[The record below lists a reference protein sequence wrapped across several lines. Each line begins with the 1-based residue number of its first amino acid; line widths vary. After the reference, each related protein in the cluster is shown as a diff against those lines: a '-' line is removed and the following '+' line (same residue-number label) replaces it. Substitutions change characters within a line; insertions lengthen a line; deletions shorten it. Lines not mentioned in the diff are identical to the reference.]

1 MKIALFT
8 ETFLPKV
15 DGIVTRLT
23 KTIEFLIKNGDEV
36 IIFCPEGCPE
46 SYMGATVVGV
56 AAMPLPLYP
65 ELKLG
70 LPGPAVSDKL
80 EKFNPDLIHVV
91 NPAVLGLGGI
101 WLAKTNN
108 IPLIASYHTHLPKYL
123 EHYGMG
129 MLEPLLWELLKAA
142 HNQALLNLC
151 TSTAMVNELKDKGIQ
166 RTALWQRGV
175 DTFSF
180 RPDLRSEKMRKKLF
194 GEYNDANYLLI
205 YVGRLSAE
213 KQIERIKPVLESI
226 PNACLAL
233 VGDGPYRNQLEK
245 IFENTKTNFTGYLS
259 GDELASAYASG
270 DIFLFPSSTETL
282 GLVLLEAMAAG
293 CPVIGANKGGIPDII
308 SDGINGCLYD
318 PDEAKAI
325 INNALGFSYAAQN
338 EFKKAIKHYKS
349 ALKSLPEYIIA
360 LNNLASAQQRLLEY
374 DLAYETYQKVLAID
388 PKNKTAI
395 KKSKELE
402 KRNNYKPYKG
412 IKDKGF

>member
-1 MKIALFT
+1 MKIAFFT

-23 KTIEFLIKNGDEV
+23 KTIEFLTKNGDEV
-36 IIFCPEGCPE
+36 IVFCPEGCPD
-46 SYMGATVVGV
+46 SYKGATIVGV

-80 EKFNPDLIHVV
+80 EEFKPDLVHVV

-151 TSTAMVNELKDKGIQ
+151 TSTAMVNELEDKGIQ

-175 DTFSF
+175 DTENF
-180 RPDLRSEKMRKKLF
+180 RPELRSEKMREKLF
-194 GEYNDANYLLI
+194 GKYQNTDSLLI

-213 KQIERIKPVLESI
+213 KQIERIKPVLDNI
-226 PNACLAL
+226 PGACLAL
-233 VGDGPYRNQLEK
+233 VGDGPHRGQLEK
-245 IFENTKTNFTGYLS
+245 IFENTKTNFIGYLS
-259 GDELASAYASG
+259 GEELASAYASG

-308 SDGINGCLYD
+308 NNGINGCLYN
-318 PDEAKAI
+318 PDEKDNGERSLIEATKKILADE
-325 INNALGFSYAAQN
+325 NKKEAMRKEARKEAEQWDWNQATLQLQKYYA
-338 EFKKAIKHYKS
+338 ET
-349 ALKSLPEYIIA
+349 
-360 LNNLASAQQRLLEY
+360 LEN
-374 DLAYETYQKVLAID
+374 I
-388 PKNKTAI
+388 
-395 KKSKELE
+395 S
-402 KRNNYKPYKG
+402 
-412 IKDKGF
+412 

>member
-1 MKIALFT
+1 MKIAFFT

-23 KTIEFLIKNGDEV
+23 KTIDNLVQNGDEV
-36 IIFCPEGCPE
+36 VVFCPEGCPTE
-46 SYMGATVVGV
+46 YKGAKIIGV

-70 LPGPAVSDKL
+70 LPGPAVSDAL
-80 EKFNPDLIHVV
+80 ENFKPDLIHVV

-101 WLAKTNN
+101 WLAKSNN

-151 TSTAMVNELKDKGIQ
+151 TSTAMVEELESKGIK

-175 DTFSF
+175 DTESF
-180 RPDLRSEKMRKKLF
+180 RPEFRNQKMRRKLL
-194 GEYNDANYLLI
+194 GKYPDKNSLLI

-213 KQIERIKPVLESI
+213 KQIERIKPVLEEI
-226 PNACLAL
+226 PDACLAL

-245 IFENTKTNFTGYLS
+245 IFENTQTNFIGYLS
-259 GDELASAYASG
+259 GEELASAYASG

-308 SDGINGCLYD
+308 NDGVNGCLYD
-318 PDEAKAI
+318 PDGVDEGKSSLIQAT
-325 INNALGFSYAAQN
+325 
-338 EFKKAIKHYKS
+338 KKI
-349 ALKSLPEYIIA
+349 
-360 LNNLASAQQRLLEY
+360 LNNNNKKENMRVEARKESEKWNWNQATLQLKKY
-374 DLAYETYQKVLAID
+374 YEETLKQV
-388 PKNKTAI
+388 
-395 KKSKELE
+395 
-402 KRNNYKPYKG
+402 
-412 IKDKGF
+412 

>member
-1 MKIALFT
+1 MKIAFFT

-23 KTIEFLIKNGDEV
+23 KTIEFLTKNGDEV
-36 IIFCPEGCPE
+36 IVFCPEGCPD
-46 SYMGATVVGV
+46 SYKGATIVGV

-80 EKFNPDLIHVV
+80 EEFKPDLIHVV

-151 TSTAMVNELKDKGIQ
+151 TSTAMVNELEEKGIQ

-175 DTFSF
+175 DTTNF
-180 RPDLRSEKMRKKLF
+180 RPELRSEKMREKLF
-194 GEYNDANYLLI
+194 GKYQKTDSLLI

-213 KQIERIKPVLESI
+213 KQIERIKPVLDNI
-226 PNACLAL
+226 PGACLAL
-233 VGDGPYRNQLEK
+233 VGDGPYRGQLEK
-245 IFENTKTNFTGYLS
+245 IFENTQTSFIGYLS
-259 GDELASAYASG
+259 GEELASAYASG

-308 SDGINGCLYD
+308 DDGINGCLYN
-318 PDEAKAI
+318 PDEKDNGERSLIEATKKI
-325 INNALGFSYAAQN
+325 LVDNN
-338 EFKKAIKHYKS
+338 KKETMRKEARKEAEKWDWNQATLQLQKYYS
-349 ALKSLPEYIIA
+349 ETLKNIS
-360 LNNLASAQQRLLEY
+360 
-374 DLAYETYQKVLAID
+374 
-388 PKNKTAI
+388 
-395 KKSKELE
+395 
-402 KRNNYKPYKG
+402 
-412 IKDKGF
+412 

>member
-1 MKIALFT
+1 MKIAFFT

-23 KTIEFLIKNGDEV
+23 KTIEYLVKNGDEV
-36 IIFCPEGCPE
+36 MIFCPEGCPDNH
-46 SYMGATVVGV
+46 MGSKVIGV

-70 LPGPAVSDKL
+70 LPGPAVSDAL
-80 EKFNPDLIHVV
+80 EDFQPDLIHVV

-151 TSTAMVNELKDKGIQ
+151 TSTAMVDELENKGIR

-175 DTFSF
+175 DTDTFKPEF
-180 RPDLRSEKMRKKLF
+180 RSEKMRKKLL
-194 GEYNDANYLLI
+194 GDYPDKGSLLI

-213 KQIERIKPVLESI
+213 KQIERIKPVLEAI
-226 PNACLAL
+226 PNASLAL

-245 IFENTKTNFTGYLS
+245 IFENTKTNFIGYLS
-259 GDELASAYASG
+259 GNELASAYASG

-308 SDGINGCLYD
+308 NDGINGCLYN
-318 PDEAKAI
+318 PDENDNGEESL
-325 INNALGFSYAAQN
+325 INATKKILLDNTRKEKMSLAARAEAERWDWNQ
-338 EFKKAIKHYKS
+338 ATLQ
-349 ALKSLPEYIIA
+349 LKNYYVKTL
-360 LNNLASAQQRLLEY
+360 
-374 DLAYETYQKVLAID
+374 
-388 PKNKTAI
+388 KN
-395 KKSKELE
+395 SS
-402 KRNNYKPYKG
+402 N
-412 IKDKGF
+412 